1 MKKKKKKMGGGVRPV
16 SKSLSVILNNTFNP
30 QANCFTGTNKVIRYL
45 VHFSRRIIDLFPLQQ
60 LSSRVPPVTVLT
72 NGHEMPNYIHP
83 PWWHRWYWHIP
94 CWWLRPWS
102 TGSIRKQFALSA
114 NKAHT
119 TRPLVKHSS
128 TSLLWLPNKS
138 SQSGLQTGIIVSGVH
153 LRGNIQCKVSKQQQQ
168 QQQQTV
174 LKDEWPSFHLH
185 GNKEGK
191 VSEVVLKEEWWLAYL
206 HRYKEGK
213 VSEVVLKE
221 ERLMAHSH
229 GYKEGKVSLVA
240 LK

>member
-1 MKKKKKKMGGGVRPV
+1 MRSV
-16 SKSLSVILNNTFNP
+16 SKNLPVILNNTFNP
-30 QANCFTGTNKVIRYL
+30 QANCFTGMNKVIRYL
-45 VHFSRRIIDLFPLQQ
+45 VHFARRIIDFIPLQQ

-72 NGHEMPNYIHP
+72 NGHEMPNYTHL

-102 TGSIRKQFALSA
+102 TGSTRKQFALSV

-119 TRPLVKHSS
+119 TRTLLKHSG

-153 LRGNIQCKVSKQQQQ
+153 LCGNIQCKVSKQQQQ
-168 QQQQTV
+168 QTA
-174 LKDEWPSFHLH
+174 LKDEWSSFHLH

-191 VSEVVLKEEWWLAYL
+191 F
-206 HRYKEGK
+206 
-213 VSEVVLKE
+213 SEVVLKE

-229 GYKEGKVSLVA
+229 GYKEGTISLVT